1 MAMKNQPCV
10 DSVIWA
16 ANHCSHGQQIRQFQ
30 SVWQAVSTAKELAA
44 EYPQQ
49 GILMAARY
57 LALAANA

>member
-1 MAMKNQPCV
+1 
-10 DSVIWA
+10 
-16 ANHCSHGQQIRQFQ
+16 
-30 SVWQAVSTAKELAA
+30 VSKAKELAA